1 MAYTGIYDKT
11 IFYNPVTKYSVISV
25 KTSDRSIPE
34 KARSAYRHRDRLIRF
49 AAVGYELPR
58 TDQVSMILEGEWKEG
73 KNGYQLHVSQCEEIV
88 PQTRDGVQ
96 GYLASRLIKGVGEK
110 TAAAI
115 VDRFGVDA
123 LNILENEPDRLLE
136 IKGITEAKLEDIKTS
151 YMESRTLRDLMI
163 LLSPFKVTPVT
174 ATKIYDHFGARSVD
188 ILRDN
193 PFELCQ
199 VSGFGFKRVDG
210 IVLKNNWPLNSPM
223 RIQGAVYSALDT
235 ERSEN
240 GHLFLATEEL
250 MKAAM
255 TLLNEKI
262 PLPQMRVKTSE
273 VEPVVQEMLLQGRII
288 CSNGNYYQ
296 RSSFIQE
303 DDTARQIAQIIS
315 EPTPWVDIRSTL
327 DHVREK
333 LGVELSQR
341 QTEAVYMAFRHNLS
355 IITGSPGTGK
365 TTVLKA
371 VIEVFWQLNPD
382 RKILLAAPTGRASR
396 RMAESTGITEARTLH
411 SALGLLG
418 EEGVFRKD
426 WQDKPLDADLI
437 IVDETS
443 MMDMWL
449 ARQFFM
455 RVRPGSKILLVGDA
469 DQLQSVGA
477 GDVFRELTGCG
488 LIPVTTLNEIFRQ
501 KKDSLIAYN
510 AKKIN
515 EDDTDFY
522 YGSDFSVCKCK
533 TQEEAAVHIQSIYCE
548 QVRQY
553 GPERVQILSP
563 FRSTGEASVERL
575 NELIRE
581 TVNPQQEE
589 IPDLK
594 VGGMYFRI
602 GDKVMQNKNNDK
614 ASNGDIG
621 FIRNITRTEK
631 ELKISISFSDTRE
644 VEYGLEDMANIELA
658 YATTVH
664 KAQGSE
670 FDVVVFPIIRSHARM
685 LTRSLVYTA
694 ITRAKR
700 RVLLV
705 GQIGM
710 LFMAVHRND
719 TGKRNTQLG
728 KRIGLYAKAFAA
740 ARNSP
745 GQPLD
750 HEQLKK
756 TS

>member
-1 MAYTGIYDKT
+1 MAYTGVYDKT

-396 RMAESTGITEARTLH
+396 RMAESTGIPEARTLH

-533 TQEEAAVHIQSIYCE
+533 TQEEAAAHIQSIYCE

-700 RVLLV
+700 RVILV